1 MNKEQKTIEKI
12 QDAYYDI
19 FGYEND
25 ESITLESV
33 MNAINGLNI
42 AVRLDGV
49 FYYVDTGDI
58 IGRWALNTPFHLQSK
73 ETKDFIGD
81 LILNT

>member
-1 MNKEQKTIEKI
+1 MNKEQQTIKAI
-12 QDAYYDI
+12 QDACYDV
-19 FGYEND
+19 FRYEND
-25 ESITLESV
+25 KSITLESV

-58 IGRWALNTPFHLQSK
+58 IGRWTLNKPFHLQSQK
-73 ETKDFIGD
+73 TKDFIGD
-81 LILNT
+81 LILN